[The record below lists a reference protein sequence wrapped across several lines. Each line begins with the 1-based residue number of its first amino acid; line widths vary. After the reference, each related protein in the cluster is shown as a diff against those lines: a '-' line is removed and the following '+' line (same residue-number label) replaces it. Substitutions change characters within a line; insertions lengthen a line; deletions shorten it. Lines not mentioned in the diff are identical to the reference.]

1 MLSQKRSKITRIPS
15 RCSRCTTISFAAIR
29 RCGSRLRWPRA
40 SLPGFGR
47 LVIVWTYEKF
57 GKKFNGKTDMPIM
70 RDMDRMSRMLSAPPG
85 RAGIPVFI
93 GIVFLGLCW
102 FVATWIAPNYAAG
115 IIGILVSSAACFVM
129 LVAMPR
135 AAQLSLFGAAVGVTA
150 DGAYATFTDQT
161 PITIASGLVRLADSL
176 GKAVGLI
183 ATDAGTG
190 QLTIIPIGIWSFIL
204 CTIAIMGES
213 FLIKHDA

>member
-1 MLSQKRSKITRIPS
+1 
-15 RCSRCTTISFAAIR
+15 
-29 RCGSRLRWPRA
+29 
-40 SLPGFGR
+40 
-47 LVIVWTYEKF
+47 
-57 GKKFNGKTDMPIM
+57 MPIM
-70 RDMDRMSRMLSAPPG
+70 RDTDRMSRMLSAPPG

-204 CTIAIMGES
+204 CTIAIMGAS